1 MELMHIVQAAQLPLT
16 AEQVGHVA
24 LLQRAVA
31 STKPAVK

>member
-16 AEQVGHVA
+16 VQQVGRVV

-31 STKPAVK
+31 STKLAVK